1 MSFCPGWSLRRKPT
15 VPAAAVI
22 SKRTFSPFTNS
33 GRRSD
38 AVRRAGQR
46 SGERITEGLLSGSA
60 SAHIAGSRA
69 VATRP
74 YSTGVAARSDY
85 ERPSPGSRERSAR
98 RRLSPGPDRAP
109 DRCGTALAGS
119 SNLRIDRCGTSG
131 TSAVSTSRYRAAGG
145 RTAAAFLDSG
155 APAPAMRA
163 TRRLQPR
170 RSTAPLPF
178 FARTREEE
186 EWTMPSSNG

>member
-1 MSFCPGWSLRRKPT
+1 LEGTWSSAPLATAGALTESRRSLRKPELRLGARWGRNRR
-15 VPAAAVI
+15 PAA
-22 SKRTFSPFTNS
+22 SY
-33 GRRSD
+33 
-38 AVRRAGQR
+38 RAALPR
-46 SGERITEGLLSGSA
+46 W
-60 SAHIAGSRA
+60 IAGSRA
-69 VATRP
+69 VATSP
-74 YSTGVAARSDY
+74 YSTGFAARSDFMSGP
-85 ERPSPGSRERSAR
+85 RRAAGSGQHAGDR
-98 RRLSPGPDRAP
+98 RRGRTRAP

-155 APAPAMRA
+155 APASPMRA
-163 TRRLQPR
+163 TRLQPR
-170 RSTAPLPF
+170 RSKAPLPF